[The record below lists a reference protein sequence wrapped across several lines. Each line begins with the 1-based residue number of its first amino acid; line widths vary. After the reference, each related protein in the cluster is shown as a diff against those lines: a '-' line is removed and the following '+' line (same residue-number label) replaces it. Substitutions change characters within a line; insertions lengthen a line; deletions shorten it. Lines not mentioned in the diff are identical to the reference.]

1 MVEDNSDKPK
11 QAAEAQPQPVSKLR
25 QILDII
31 SDTLARQRELA
42 SCCRQLDWD
51 NRELRL
57 RVDALERQAAAYR
70 KKYPIE

>member
-1 MVEDNSDKPK
+1 MVNETNGQQP
-11 QAAEAQPQPVSKLR
+11 AEHRSKLR

-31 SDTLARQRELA
+31 ADILARQKELA

-70 KKYPIE
+70 KKYPIEYNDL